1 MTFLLTTWSTAMF
14 PPIDE
19 DESEGCSASLLEDLA
34 MTLGAAAILT
44 IVCALLALYLASPK

>member
-19 DESEGCSASLLEDLA
+19 DDSEGWDASLLEDLA

-44 IVCALLALYLASPK
+44 IVCALLGLYLASPK